1 MKNVPIIVIGMHRSG
16 TTLLTQ
22 IMQSCG
28 VFMGSKMFNNREAV
42 FFQDLNKWLL
52 FQSATTWDQPNGFSF
67 VNPEFI
73 DSAAKVLDWRMQSLH
88 RHEYLGKLKS
98 LKYRSVKDL
107 DGLWGW
113 KDPANS
119 ITLEAW
125 MRVFPKAKILNIVR
139 NPIDVAA
146 SLKMREE
153 KRIWKYSNQQR
164 LTPREKSLEY
174 KPAYGQSYR
183 VLKIKEGI
191 DLAIAYMKINRIS
204 CEKYN
209 SQSLTLKYEDLMLNP
224 NEELQKVMKFINLE
238 VENLRLEKTTQL
250 IDGSGGYKFVN
261 DKRLMDVFKEMNLAS
276 FFTEF
281 GFDQP

>member
-1 MKNVPIIVIGMHRSG
+1 MKNAPIIVIGMHRSV

-52 FQSATTWDQPNGFSF
+52 FQSATTWDQPNAFSF

-73 DSAAKVLDWRMQSLH
+73 DSAAKVLDWRLQSFH

-107 DGLWGW
+107 DGTWGW

-125 MRVFPKAKILNIVR
+125 MRVFPQAKILNIIR

-146 SLKMREE
+146 SLQAREE
-153 KRIWKYSNQQR
+153 KRILKYSNQH
-164 LTPREKSLEY
+164 LTPRERSLEH

-183 VLKIKEGI
+183 VLQMEEGI
-191 DLAIAYMKINRIS
+191 NLAMEYMKINRMS
-204 CEKYN
+204 CDKYN
-209 SQSLTLKYEDLMLNP
+209 NQALTLKYEDLISKP
-224 NEELQKVMKFINLE
+224 SDELQKVMKFIDLE
-238 VENLRLEKTTQL
+238 VENRALENAIQL
-250 IDGSGGYKFVN
+250 IDTSGGYKFVQE
-261 DKRLMDVFKEMNLAS
+261 KRLMDVFNEMNLAS
-276 FFTEF
+276 SFTEF
-281 GFDQP
+281 GFEQP

>member
-1 MKNVPIIVIGMHRSG
+1 MKNAPIIVIGMHRSG

-22 IMQSCG
+22 IMQSLG
-28 VFMGSKMFNNREAV
+28 IFMGEKMFNNREAV

-52 FQSATTWDQPNGFSF
+52 YQSATTWDQPNGFSF

-73 DSAAKVLDWRMQSLH
+73 DSAAKVLDWRLQSFH

-113 KDPANS
+113 KDPVNS
-119 ITLEAW
+119 ITLEVW
-125 MRVFPKAKILNIVR
+125 MKVFPQARILNIIR

-146 SLKMREE
+146 SLQAREE
-153 KRIWKYSNQQR
+153 KRILKYSNQQH
-164 LTPREKSLEY
+164 LTPREKSLEH

-183 VLKIKEGI
+183 VLQIEEGI
-191 DLAIAYMKINRIS
+191 NLATEYMRINKQH
-204 CEKYN
+204 CKKYEN
-209 SQSLTLKYEDLMLNP
+209 QSLTLRYEDLMVNP
-224 NEELQKVMKFINLE
+224 SAELRKVLKFINLE
-238 VENLRLEKTTQL
+238 VENQTLENAIRL
-250 IDGSGGYKFVN
+250 IDTSGGYKFIE
-261 DKRLMDVFKEMNLAS
+261 DKQLMDVFNEIGLAS